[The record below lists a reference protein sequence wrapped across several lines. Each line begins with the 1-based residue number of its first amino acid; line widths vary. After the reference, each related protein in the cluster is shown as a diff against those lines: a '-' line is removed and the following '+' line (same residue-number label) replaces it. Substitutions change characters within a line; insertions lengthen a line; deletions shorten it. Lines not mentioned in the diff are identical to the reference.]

1 MGDKDVDAQFA
12 DIVARWDE
20 VPSLPDV
27 PDSPSEGVS
36 DDRVGMPRGAAE
48 EDASPSARDTHVDGS
63 VVDGSV
69 VDDSVVDDSVVDDSV
84 VDDSVVDD
92 SVADETERDG
102 RFGVNPALEPSS
114 NPTNPP
120 PVRPFV
126 VWRGVEPDP
135 EDEDHTPPELV
146 DLPVDDDEH
155 FQPGPVQPLPPQEDL
170 QFWGIIVGLVG
181 GPLLLLWLVL
191 FRPNVSDWWTFGA
204 LVLTV
209 GGFVLL
215 VMRQPHT
222 RDDNDPDNGARV

>member
-63 VVDGSV
+63 VVDG
-69 VDDSVVDDSVVDDSV
+69 SV

>member
-20 VPSLPDV
+20 VPSLPDA
-27 PDSPSEGVS
+27 PDSPSDGVS
-36 DDRVGMPRGAAE
+36 DDRLGMPRGAAD
-48 EDASPSARDTHVDGS
+48 EDASPSARGT
-63 VVDGSV
+63 
-69 VDDSVVDDSVVDDSV
+69 
-84 VDDSVVDD
+84 
-92 SVADETERDG
+92 
-102 RFGVNPALEPSS
+102 GVNPPLEPSS

-126 VWRGVEPDP
+126 VWRGAEPDP

-155 FQPGPVQPLPPQEDL
+155 FQPGPLQPLPPQEDL

-191 FRPNVSDWWTFGA
+191 FRPNVSDWWTLGA
-204 LVLTV
+204 LLLTI

-215 VMRQPHT
+215 VMRQPHS
-222 RDDNDPDNGARV
+222 RDEDDPDNGARV